1 MALQNPRW
9 LASTWRGSVIA
20 EGPAE
25 AGAARILVCGAD
37 GTG

>member
-9 LASTWRGSVIA
+9 LASIWRGSVTA
-20 EGPAE
+20 ESPAD
-25 AGAARILVCGAD
+25 AGTAKNLVCGAD